1 MSIAATEQTTEAIP
15 PRARGVSA
23 PPRVDVLDGFE
34 AARTLWRRLE
44 SEGVATPYN
53 RFDWAEAYVRH
64 VEAPSG
70 GKPALIVIHDR
81 MGDPALLLPLVVSSK
96 GPLRVARFIGGKHA
110 NFNMPLLGPS
120 ATSIDASALRT
131 ALRTA
136 GRAAGIDLYRFSAQ
150 PHAWEGVLNPMALL
164 GGQASPSAGYKFA
177 LEADG
182 EALLA
187 RRLSKDT
194 RKKLRQKEAR
204 LAQIGPVAYVRP
216 TNAEEARAMLEA
228 FLRFKSQRFQS
239 HGIDD
244 PFAPAEVQAFLAEA
258 VTPDPRAD
266 APFIELHAL
275 KAGDR
280 IVAVYGALRDRR
292 RFCGL
297 FTAFDSDPDIA
308 RSTPGDILLM
318 AMIRQACRDGLTT
331 FDLGVGEARYKM
343 QVCDEREELFDS
355 LIPVGLKGRI
365 AALAFSQAIAAKR
378 WAKASP
384 MATRAIAS
392 LRRLRARG

>member
-1 MSIAATEQTTEAIP
+1 MSIAATEQTTQAVS
-15 PRARGVSA
+15 PRARGMT
-23 PPRVDVLDGFE
+23 PLPRVEVLESFE

-44 SEGVATPYN
+44 GEGVATPYQG
-53 RFDWAEAYVRH
+53 FDWAEAYVRH
-64 VEAPSG
+64 VEAPAG
-70 GKPALIVIHDR
+70 GKPVLIVIHDR
-81 MGDPALLLPLVVSSK
+81 TGDPALLLPLVVSRK

-110 NFNMPLLGPS
+110 NFNMPLIGPFAMS
-120 ATSIDASALRT
+120 LDAEALRT

-136 GRAAGIDLYRFSAQ
+136 GRAAGVDLFQFSAQ
-150 PHAWEGVLNPMALL
+150 PHAWEGALNPMALL

-182 EALLA
+182 EALLN
-187 RRLSKDT
+187 RKLSKDT

-216 TNAEEARAMLEA
+216 KNAEEARSMLEA

-239 HGIDD
+239 QGIDD
-244 PFAPAEVQAFLAEA
+244 PFAPAEVQAFLGEA
-258 VTPDPRAD
+258 ISSNLRAG
-266 APFIELHAL
+266 APAIELHAL
-275 KAGDR
+275 KAGER

-297 FTAFDSDPDIA
+297 FTAFDGDPDIA

-343 QVCDEREELFDS
+343 QVCDQREELFDS
-355 LIPVGLKGRI
+355 LVPIGLKGRI
-365 AALAFSQAIAAKR
+365 AALALSQAIAAKR

-384 MATRAIAS
+384 MATRGIAS